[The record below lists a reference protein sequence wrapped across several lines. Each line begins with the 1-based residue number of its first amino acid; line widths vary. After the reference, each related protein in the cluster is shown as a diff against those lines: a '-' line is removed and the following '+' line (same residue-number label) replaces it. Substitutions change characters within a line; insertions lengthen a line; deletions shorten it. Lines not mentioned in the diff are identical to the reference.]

1 MNSKQTRVLTTI
13 LLWAMV
19 LGMIVYMVLM
29 GSGVKKPVELTLK
42 DFLTLVEE
50 DKVAAVKEELGSGLF
65 YGLRTGST
73 YQPKDLPGKADFYFS
88 ASEEDFNRDLSLLL
102 AKKTGVS
109 PDSISTSDYPFVYSV
124 SQPKGENFLKEMLP
138 YLFMGALVLLILLLV
153 PKRSKYKRR

>member
-19 LGMIVYMVLM
+19 LGMILYMVLM
-29 GSGVKKPVELTLK
+29 GGGVKKPVELTLK

-102 AKKTGVS
+102 AKKREHPQTAYPHRTIPLCIPFLSLKGK
-109 PDSISTSDYPFVYSV
+109 TS
-124 SQPKGENFLKEMLP
+124 
-138 YLFMGALVLLILLLV
+138 
-153 PKRSKYKRR
+153 

>member
-19 LGMIVYMVLM
+19 LGMILYMVLM
-29 GSGVKKPVELTLK
+29 GGGVKKPVELTLK

-73 YQPKDLPGKADFYFS
+73 YQPKDLPG
-88 ASEEDFNRDLSLLL
+88 
-102 AKKTGVS
+102 
-109 PDSISTSDYPFVYSV
+109 
-124 SQPKGENFLKEMLP
+124 
-138 YLFMGALVLLILLLV
+138 
-153 PKRSKYKRR
+153 

>member
-13 LLWAMV
+13 LLWGMV

-65 YGLRTGST
+65 YGLRQYLSAEGSAR
-73 YQPKDLPGKADFYFS
+73 QG
-88 ASEEDFNRDLSLLL
+88 RLLL
-102 AKKTGVS
+102 LR
-109 PDSISTSDYPFVYSV
+109 F
-124 SQPKGENFLKEMLP
+124 
-138 YLFMGALVLLILLLV
+138 
-153 PKRSKYKRR
+153 RRGF